1 MANNFLKAL
10 RKHFEPLR
18 SFPDLGASRD
28 YMKSG
33 LRVVFHKR
41 YAIYYQSLPNVLYIV
56 RVVHSARDIENIFGD
71 AEPDSG
77 QP

>member
-1 MANNFLKAL
+1 
-10 RKHFEPLR
+10 
-18 SFPDLGASRD
+18 
-28 YMKSG
+28 MKSG